1 MRSVILEVTGAS
13 ISDSGVTVD
22 GNMITAE
29 HPMTLKH
36 GDQMKLEVNAST
48 GEFKHM
54 LQGGGKDNI

>member
-1 MRSVILEVTGAS
+1 
-13 ISDSGVTVD
+13 
-22 GNMITAE
+22 
-29 HPMTLKH
+29 MTLKH